1 MSPDPDR
8 YLTLAGPA
16 DVEQK
21 IQRSRFLAF
30 AAPAADAGD
39 AAALVDRLRRAHH
52 DARHV
57 CSAWRLGEPD
67 QATEARH
74 DDGEPT
80 GTGGEPI
87 LAAIRG
93 AELSDVVVAVVRYF
107 GGIKLGTGGLGRA
120 YGSTAAAALAAA
132 PRREVHLGRHWRLVF
147 PYDQQKT
154 VAHLLAAHAGR
165 PVREDYAADVIWTV
179 WLPRAAGDDFAAAV
193 REATAGRVV
202 PVLQASSPAEE
213 TS

>member
-1 MSPDPDR
+1 MTHDPDR

-16 DVEQK
+16 DTEQK

-30 AAPAADAGD
+30 AAPAADVAT
-39 AAALVDRLRRAHH
+39 ATALVDRLRREHH

-67 QATEARH
+67 RVAEARH
-74 DDGEPT
+74 DDGEPA

-93 AELSDVVVAVVRYF
+93 AGLSDVVVAVVRYF
-107 GGIKLGTGGLGRA
+107 GGVKLGTGGLARA
-120 YGSTAAAALAAA
+120 YGSAAAEALSAA
-132 PRREVHLGRHWRLVF
+132 PRRVVHLGQRWRLVL

-154 VAHLLAAHAGR
+154 LRHLLTGHGGR
-165 PVREDYAADVIWTV
+165 VVQEDYAVEVTWTI
-179 WLPRAAGDDFAAAV
+179 WLPRAAGEGFAAAV
-193 REATAGRVV
+193 REASAGRLA
-202 PVLQASSPAEE
+202 PTLLPDAAS
-213 TS
+213 